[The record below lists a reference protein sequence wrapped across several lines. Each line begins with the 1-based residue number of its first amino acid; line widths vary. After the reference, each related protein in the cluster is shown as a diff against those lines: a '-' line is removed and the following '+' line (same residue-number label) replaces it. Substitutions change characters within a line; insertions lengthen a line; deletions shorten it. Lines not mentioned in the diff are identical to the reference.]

1 LLEQIIRDGGDP
13 TLIQNLPALPAVR
26 NDRRSCA
33 FALGKDRHLCLMRA
47 ATASRFK
54 GEETTMEMRSTRR
67 IVTGHDTSGKAVV
80 LFDDVVTAK
89 QRGTNGIT
97 LSWVTSEFPVDAA
110 NAADRAQTPVGVP
123 PPANGT
129 VFRVVDFAP
138 ASPHAAPVDHVEIL
152 RAMGIDPATQGYARH
167 ANTHRTRTID
177 YAIVLDGEIDMLL
190 DDSEIHVKAGDVLVQ
205 QATNHAWVNNGTK
218 PCRIAFI
225 LIDAKTPAAWGKNW
239 KP

>member
-1 LLEQIIRDGGDP
+1 
-13 TLIQNLPALPAVR
+13 
-26 NDRRSCA
+26 
-33 FALGKDRHLCLMRA
+33 MRA
-47 ATASRFK
+47 ATASGLKR
-54 GEETTMEMRSTRR
+54 EETAMEMRSTRR
-67 IVTGHDTSGKAVV
+67 IVTGHDARGKAIV
-80 LFDDVVTAK
+80 LFDDMATAK
-89 QRGTNGIT
+89 QRGVNGIT
-97 LSWVTSEFPVDAA
+97 LFWVTSEFPVDAA
-110 NAADRAQTPVGVP
+110 GAADRAQTPVGVP
-123 PPANGT
+123 PPGNGT

-152 RAMGIDPATQGYARH
+152 RAMGIDPATQGYGRH

-225 LIDAKTPAAWGKNW
+225 LIDAKTPTAWKENW

>member
-1 LLEQIIRDGGDP
+1 MD
-13 TLIQNLPALPAVR
+13 
-26 NDRRSCA
+26 
-33 FALGKDRHLCLMRA
+33 
-47 ATASRFK
+47 
-54 GEETTMEMRSTRR
+54 MRSTRR
-67 IVTGHDTSGKAVV
+67 IITGHDSRGKAVV
-80 LFDDVVTAK
+80 LFDDLVPAK
-89 QRGTNGIT
+89 QRGGNGVT
-97 LSWVTSEFPVDAA
+97 LFWVTSEFPVDAA
-110 NAADRAQTPVGVP
+110 GSADRAQTPVGVP
-123 PPANGT
+123 PPASGT

-138 ASPHAAPVDHVEIL
+138 ASPHAAPVDHIAIL

-167 ANTHRTRTID
+167 ANTHRTKTID

-225 LIDAKTPAAWGKNW
+225 LIDARTPEAWAKNW

>member
-1 LLEQIIRDGGDP
+1 
-13 TLIQNLPALPAVR
+13 
-26 NDRRSCA
+26 
-33 FALGKDRHLCLMRA
+33 MRA
-47 ATASRFK
+47 ATASGFK
-54 GEETTMEMRSTRR
+54 GKETAMEMRSTRR
-67 IVTGHDTSGKAVV
+67 IVTGHDPHGKAVV
-80 LFDDVVTAK
+80 LFDDTVTAK
-89 QRGTNGIT
+89 QRGGNGVT
-97 LSWVTSEFPVDAA
+97 LFWVTSEFPVDAA
-110 NAADRAQTPVGVP
+110 RAADRAQTPVGVP

-138 ASPHAAPVDHVEIL
+138 ANPHTPPVDHIEIL

-205 QATNHAWVNNGTK
+205 QATNHAWVNNGAK

-225 LIDAKTPAAWGKNW
+225 LIDAKTPAAWQKNW

>member
-1 LLEQIIRDGGDP
+1 
-13 TLIQNLPALPAVR
+13 
-26 NDRRSCA
+26 
-33 FALGKDRHLCLMRA
+33 
-47 ATASRFK
+47 
-54 GEETTMEMRSTRR
+54 MEMRSTRR
-67 IVTGHDTSGKAVV
+67 IVTGHDARGKAVV
-80 LFDDVVTAK
+80 LFDDMALAK
-89 QRGTNGIT
+89 QRGANGVT
-97 LSWVTSEFPVDAA
+97 LFWVTSEFPVDAA
-110 NAADRAQTPVGVP
+110 GATDRALTPVGVP
-123 PPANGT
+123 PPRNGT

-138 ASPHAAPVDHVEIL
+138 AGSYAAPVDHIEIL

-205 QATNHAWVNNGTK
+205 QATNHAWVNNGAK

-225 LIDAKTPAAWGKNW
+225 LIDAKTPEAWEKDW

>member
-1 LLEQIIRDGGDP
+1 
-13 TLIQNLPALPAVR
+13 
-26 NDRRSCA
+26 
-33 FALGKDRHLCLMRA
+33 MRA
-47 ATASRFK
+47 ATASGFS
-54 GEETTMEMRSTRR
+54 GEETTMTMRSTRR
-67 IVTGHDTSGKAVV
+67 IVTGHDARGKAVV
-80 LFDDVVTAK
+80 LFDDAVTASP
-89 QRGTNGIT
+89 RGANGIT
-97 LSWVTSEFPVDAA
+97 LFWVTGEFPVDTAG
-110 NAADRAQTPVGVP
+110 AADRAQTPVGVP

-138 ASPHAAPVDHVEIL
+138 ASAHATPVDHVAIL

-205 QATNHAWVNNGTK
+205 QATNHAWVNNGSK

-225 LIDAKTPAAWGKNW
+225 LIDAKTPEAWPKNW